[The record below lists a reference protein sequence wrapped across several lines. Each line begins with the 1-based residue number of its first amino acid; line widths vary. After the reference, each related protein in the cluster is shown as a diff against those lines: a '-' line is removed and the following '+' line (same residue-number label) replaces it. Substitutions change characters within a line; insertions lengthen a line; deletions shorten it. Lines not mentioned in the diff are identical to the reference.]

1 LTYLCISHD
10 LALMSVFADEIAILF
25 EGRIVERAEAARLF
39 AAPGHSHTRALVA
52 AVLHAPP
59 LADAAGAT

>member
-1 LTYLCISHD
+1 
-10 LALMSVFADEIAILF
+10 MSVFADEIAILF

-39 AAPGHSHTRALVA
+39 AAPCHSHTRALVA

-59 LADAAGAT
+59 LADAAAT